1 MCYSYEYYIIGAT
14 AMFQQLLDWLFP
26 RYCFGCRTVGDYL
39 CPTCAD
45 GLKRATAGGD
55 DHFAAFDY
63 DQPALKQ
70 AIWKLKYSGIT
81 SLADRL
87 GGLLAD
93 CLLEELAELSTFS
106 GQQNILVVPVPLA
119 RGRARKRGYN
129 QSALL
134 AQALVR
140 RLPNQLSYR
149 DDLVA
154 KIKDTP
160 PQVAMKSERARRT
173 NLRGAFQTPRPEL
186 LKNHTVLIIDD
197 VVTTGAT
204 LDEISRVLQASGAT
218 VLTATL
224 ARREI

>member
-1 MCYSYEYYIIGAT
+1 
-14 AMFQQLLDWLFP
+14 MFQQLLDWLFP
-26 RYCFGCRTVGDYL
+26 RHCFGCQATGDYF
-39 CPTCAD
+39 CPACA
-45 GLKRATAGGD
+45 GQLRRAAAGES
-55 DHFAAFDY
+55 DHFAAFAY

-87 GGLLAD
+87 GGLLAE
-93 CLLEELAELSTFS
+93 CLLEELTELSLLA
-106 GQQNILVVPVPLA
+106 GRQKILVVPVPLA
-119 RGRARKRGYN
+119 HGRRRERGYN

-134 AQALVR
+134 AQAIER
-140 RLPNQLSYR
+140 RWPDHLSYR

-160 PQVAMKSERARRT
+160 PQVAMKSERARRA

-186 LKNHTVLIIDD
+186 LKNRTVLIIDD

-204 LDEISRVLQASGAT
+204 LDEISQVLRAQGAT